1 MTLIG
6 VGNSLCIYGLFPIAR
21 KTPRIYN
28 IIMFAPLRN
37 AFTWLDRHT
46 GGALGILQQSFRR
59 FLEMRGT
66 EAAASLAYYALFSLF
81 PLTLF
86 LIALLGMVV
95 QSGDAYRETVGFIR
109 NVFPF
114 SGDVVGNNLKEVMK
128 QRGPLS
134 IIGLIAIL
142 WSASGYFN
150 TLAYSIN
157 RAWPAVKL
165 RSLVQNRL
173 VALGMIGAL
182 ALFLILSLLTTMI
195 TGLLPYLKTLLGDDG
210 IRLLT
215 GGWLLALRL
224 GPVLFT
230 FLIFAAMYQWVPN
243 KKVRWRA
250 VIIGAL
256 FAAITWELARLV
268 FTYYLNSGIVHYEFV
283 YGSLGALIALMLWI
297 YLSNL
302 LSLFGAYIV
311 AELDVRSD
319 QVEQKEE
326 VKEAVVE
333 ARVPHPGPGQSKG
346 IRG

>member
-1 MTLIG
+1 ML
-6 VGNSLCIYGLFPIAR
+6 
-21 KTPRIYN
+21 
-28 IIMFAPLRN
+28 APFRN
-37 AFTWLDRHT
+37 ALSWLDRHT
-46 GGALGILQQSFRR
+46 GGGLSILRQSFRR
-59 FLEMRGT
+59 FLEMRGI

-86 LIALLGMVV
+86 LIALLGMVLE
-95 QSGDAYRETVGFIR
+95 SGAAYRQAVSFIR
-109 NVFPF
+109 SVFPF
-114 SGDVVGNNLKEVMK
+114 SGDVVGNNLNQVMQ
-128 QRGPLS
+128 QRGPIS
-134 IIGLIAIL
+134 VIGLIAIL

-182 ALFLILSLLTTMI
+182 ALFLILSLLSTMI
-195 TGLLPYLKTLLGDDG
+195 TGLLPYLKILLGDDG
-210 IRLLT
+210 TRLVT

-230 FLIFAAMYQWVPN
+230 FLMFAAMYQWVPN
-243 KKVRWRA
+243 KIVRWRA

-256 FAAITWELARLV
+256 FAAVTWELARLA

-319 QVEQKEE
+319 QVEQQEK
-326 VKEAVVE
+326 VVE
-333 ARVPHPGPGQSKG
+333 AQVPHPGPGQSKG